1 MKEIEPAPRRAP
13 RLLGTSPHSAGL
25 SDVSPAVSNKLT
37 NPKDMVG
44 VTKLMLNLCSP
55 IAKAYW
61 AMAQFAGMLKYGA
74 WNWRAAGVRTSVY
87 LAAMQRHLDAY
98 MSGEEHDPVD
108 GTHHLGNIMACAA
121 ILLDAKAADKLTDD
135 RPPVLG
141 LRHVYSE
148 CETLMAKLK
157 EQYADRAPQHFTIH
171 DDVSQ

>member
-61 AMAQFAGMLKYGA
+61 AMAQFAGMLVNAGQDPTLFA
-74 WNWRAAGVRTSVY
+74 GEVAALFSARCGRGPAAVRA
-87 LAAMQRHLDAY
+87 
-98 MSGEEHDPVD
+98 
-108 GTHHLGNIMACAA
+108 
-121 ILLDAKAADKLTDD
+121 
-135 RPPVLG
+135 
-141 LRHVYSE
+141 
-148 CETLMAKLK
+148 
-157 EQYADRAPQHFTIH
+157 
-171 DDVSQ
+171 